1 MDAVTSIPLFQHFI
15 LEETKTQPE
24 HSGSPKWCH
33 LFYKCIMT
41 EQNMVTLK
49 KRADPEYAIQ
59 LLLLWPTVDQI
70 QG

>member
-1 MDAVTSIPLFQHFI
+1 
-15 LEETKTQPE
+15 
-24 HSGSPKWCH
+24 
-33 LFYKCIMT
+33 MT